1 LGGGKNEL
9 SLTLNSS
16 KKMKKSLLL
25 AVFTVF
31 AVAAMAQQLP
41 AATVNKN
48 EVQLDVA
55 VFAWDNTTHDFGKI
69 KQGTPV
75 THEFKFTNTGKT
87 PLVIT
92 NVQASCG
99 CTTPDWS
106 KEPVMPGAQ
115 GFIKATYNA
124 ASTGGFNK
132 TVTVT
137 ANIETGFIQLTIKG
151 EVLVT
156 EVGK

>member
-1 LGGGKNEL
+1 MKNW
-9 SLTLNSS
+9 
-16 KKMKKSLLL
+16 M
-25 AVFTVF
+25 F
-31 AVAAMAQQLP
+31 VAALVFCAAAVYAQQAQPTL
-41 AATVNKN
+41 NKN
-48 EVQLDVA
+48 EVKTDVA
-55 VFAWDNTTHDFGKI
+55 VFSWDNTTHDFGKV

-99 CTTPDWS
+99 CTTPAWT
-106 KEPVMPGAQ
+106 KEPVMPGGQ

-124 ASTGGFNK
+124 AAVGAFNK

-151 EVLVT
+151 EVQPA
-156 EVGK
+156 EAGK

>member
-1 LGGGKNEL
+1 
-9 SLTLNSS
+9 
-16 KKMKKSLLL
+16 MKKLLFIAL
-25 AVFTVF
+25 LTAFTRV
-31 AVAAMAQQLP
+31 AVAQQVP
-41 AATVNKN
+41 ATTLNKN
-48 EVQLDVA
+48 EVQSDVA
-55 VFAWDNTTHDFGKI
+55 VFAWDNTTHDFGRI

-75 THEFKFTNTGKT
+75 THEFKFTNSGKT

-106 KEPVMPGAQ
+106 KEPVMPGGQ

-124 ASTGGFNK
+124 ASPGAFSK

-137 ANIETGFIQLTIKG
+137 ANIETGFVQLTIKG
-151 EVLVT
+151 EVQAT
-156 EVGK
+156 QTGK

>member
-1 LGGGKNEL
+1 MKNW
-9 SLTLNSS
+9 
-16 KKMKKSLLL
+16 M
-25 AVFTVF
+25 F
-31 AVAAMAQQLP
+31 VAAIVFCSAAVYAQQVP
-41 AATVNKN
+41 QATTLNKN
-48 EVQLDVA
+48 EVSIDVA
-55 VFAWDNTTHDFGKI
+55 VFSWDNTTHDFGKV

-75 THEFKFTNTGKT
+75 THEFKFTNTGKV

-99 CTTPDWS
+99 CTTPAWT
-106 KEPVMPGAQ
+106 KEPVMPGGQ
-115 GFIKATYNA
+115 GYIKATYNA
-124 ASTGGFNK
+124 ASAGAFNK

-151 EVLVT
+151 EVQAT

>member
-1 LGGGKNEL
+1 
-9 SLTLNSS
+9 
-16 KKMKKSLLL
+16 M
-25 AVFTVF
+25 F
-31 AVAAMAQQLP
+31 VAALVFCAAAVYAQQVPQPTTL
-41 AATVNKN
+41 NKN
-48 EVQLDVA
+48 EVKTDAA
-55 VFAWDNTTHDFGKI
+55 VFSWENTTHDFGKV

-75 THEFKFTNTGKT
+75 THEFKFTNTGKV

-99 CTTPDWS
+99 CTTPAWT
-106 KEPVMPGAQ
+106 KEPVMPGGQ

-124 ASTGGFNK
+124 ASAGAFSK

-151 EVLVT
+151 EVQAT

>member
-1 LGGGKNEL
+1 
-9 SLTLNSS
+9 
-16 KKMKKSLLL
+16 MKKLLFI
-25 AVFTVF
+25 AVF
-31 AVAAMAQQLP
+31 AVLGGAATAQQIP
-41 AATVNKN
+41 ATTLGKS
-48 EVQLDVA
+48 EVKTDVA
-55 VFAWDNTTHDFGKI
+55 VFTWDNTTHDFGKI
-69 KQGTPV
+69 KQGVPA

-99 CTTPDWS
+99 CTTPAWT
-106 KEPVMPGAQ
+106 KEPVMPGGQ

-124 ASTGGFNK
+124 ASSGAFNK

-137 ANIETGFIQLTIKG
+137 ANIESGFVQLTIKG
-151 EVLVT
+151 EVLPT

>member
-1 LGGGKNEL
+1 MKNW
-9 SLTLNSS
+9 
-16 KKMKKSLLL
+16 M
-25 AVFTVF
+25 F
-31 AVAAMAQQLP
+31 VAALVFCAAAVYAQQVPQPTTL
-41 AATVNKN
+41 NKN
-48 EVQLDVA
+48 EVKTDAA
-55 VFAWDNTTHDFGKI
+55 VFSWENTTHDFGKV

-75 THEFKFTNTGKT
+75 THEFKFTNTGKV

-99 CTTPDWS
+99 CTTPAWT
-106 KEPVMPGAQ
+106 KEPVMPGGQ

-124 ASTGGFNK
+124 ASAGAFSK

-151 EVLVT
+151 EVQAT

>member
-1 LGGGKNEL
+1 MKNW
-9 SLTLNSS
+9 
-16 KKMKKSLLL
+16 M
-25 AVFTVF
+25 F
-31 AVAAMAQQLP
+31 VAALVFCSAAVYAQQLP
-41 AATVNKN
+41 QSTTLSNSEIKGEA
-48 EVQLDVA
+48 A
-55 VFAWDNTTHDFGKI
+55 VFNWDNTTHDFGKV

-75 THEFKFTNTGKT
+75 THEFKFTNTGKV

-99 CTTPDWS
+99 CTTPAWT
-106 KEPVMPGAQ
+106 KEPVMPGGQ

-124 ASTGGFNK
+124 ASAGAFNK

-151 EVLVT
+151 EVQPT

>member
-1 LGGGKNEL
+1 
-9 SLTLNSS
+9 
-16 KKMKKSLLL
+16 MKKLLVIAFL
-25 AVFTVF
+25 AVLVGTTY
-31 AVAAMAQQLP
+31 AQQAP
-41 AATVNKN
+41 AKSA
-48 EVQLDVA
+48 
-55 VFAWDNTTHDFGKI
+55 FAAFTWESASHDFGRI

-99 CTTPDWS
+99 CTTPSWT
-106 KEPVMPGAQ
+106 KEEVMPGGS

-124 ASTGGFNK
+124 AAVGAFNK

-137 ANIETGFIQLTIKG
+137 ANIESGFVQLAIKG
-151 EVLVT
+151 EVQTTPLP
-156 EVGK
+156 

>member
-1 LGGGKNEL
+1 MKNW
-9 SLTLNSS
+9 
-16 KKMKKSLLL
+16 M
-25 AVFTVF
+25 F
-31 AVAAMAQQLP
+31 VAALVFCAAAVYAQQVPQPTTL
-41 AATVNKN
+41 NKN
-48 EVQLDVA
+48 EVKTDAA
-55 VFAWDNTTHDFGKI
+55 VFSWENTTHDFGKV

-75 THEFKFTNTGKT
+75 THEFKFTNTGKV

-99 CTTPDWS
+99 CTTPAWT
-106 KEPVMPGAQ
+106 KEPVMPGGQ

-124 ASTGGFNK
+124 ASPGAFNK

-137 ANIETGFIQLTIKG
+137 ANIDAGFLQLTIKG
-151 EVLVT
+151 EVVPT

>member
-1 LGGGKNEL
+1 MKNW
-9 SLTLNSS
+9 
-16 KKMKKSLLL
+16 M
-25 AVFTVF
+25 F
-31 AVAAMAQQLP
+31 VAALVFCAAAVYAQQVPQPTTL
-41 AATVNKN
+41 NKN
-48 EVQLDVA
+48 EVKTDVA
-55 VFAWDNTTHDFGKI
+55 VFGWDNTTHDFGKV
-69 KQGTPV
+69 KQGTLV
-75 THEFKFTNTGKT
+75 THEFKFTNTGKV

-99 CTTPDWS
+99 CTTPAWT
-106 KEPVMPGAQ
+106 KEPVMPGGQ

-124 ASTGGFNK
+124 ASAGAFNK

-151 EVLVT
+151 EVQPT

>member
-1 LGGGKNEL
+1 
-9 SLTLNSS
+9 
-16 KKMKKSLLL
+16 MKKLLFI
-25 AVFTVF
+25 AVLTAFAGV
-31 AVAAMAQQLP
+31 AVAQQVP
-41 AATVNKN
+41 PTTINKN
-48 EVQLDVA
+48 EVKTDVA
-55 VFAWDNTTHDFGKI
+55 VFAWDNISHDFGKI

-75 THEFKFTNTGKT
+75 THEFKFTNSGKV

-106 KEPVMPGAQ
+106 KEPVMPGGQ

-124 ASTGGFNK
+124 ASAGAFSK

-137 ANIETGFIQLTIKG
+137 ANIETGFVQLTIKG
-151 EVLVT
+151 EVQAAQT
-156 EVGK
+156 GK